1 MKILDNFRLSKEAV
15 RIFTAVA
22 IIAQIVTYVVTSAL
36 DLNSTGQL
44 TLVAVVGLIGAA
56 SRKYVYSEETVN
68 VAIPHVQREVIKDHV
83 G

>member
-1 MKILDNFRLSKEAV
+1 VSILDHFKLSKEAV

-22 IIAQIVTYVVTSAL
+22 IIAQIVTYVVTGAL

-56 SRKYVYSEETVN
+56 SRKFVYSEETVN
-68 VAIPHVQREVIKDHV
+68 TAIPAVQREVIRDRV

>member
-1 MKILDNFRLSKEAV
+1 MSILDHFKLSKEAV

-22 IIAQIVTYVVTSAL
+22 IIAQIVTYVVTGAL

-56 SRKYVYSEETVN
+56 SRKFVYSEETVN
-68 VAIPHVQREVIKDHV
+68 TAIPAVQREVIRDRV